1 MKPNSKIQK
10 LVDEARSLAFQYVE
24 EQARKILREHT
35 NLEEFVMAMGSCCF
49 STTINGRHDNL
60 GLEDRAYFKPLQD
73 FIWEW
78 DDTLGILGEP
88 MRFTADG
95 PVIREW

>member
-1 MKPNSKIQK
+1 MKPSNKIQK
-10 LVDEARSLAFQYVE
+10 LVDEARDLALNYVE
-24 EQARKILREHT
+24 EQARKILRQHP
-35 NLEEFVMAMGSCCF
+35 NLTEFVMAMGSCTF
-49 STTINGRHDNL
+49 STVINGREDNL

-78 DDTLGILGEP
+78 NDILGILGEP